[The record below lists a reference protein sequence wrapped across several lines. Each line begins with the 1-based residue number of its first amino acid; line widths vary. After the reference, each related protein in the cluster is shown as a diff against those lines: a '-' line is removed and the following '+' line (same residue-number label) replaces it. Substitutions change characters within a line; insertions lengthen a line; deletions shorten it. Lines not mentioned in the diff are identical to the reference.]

1 MTKLYISMYIEWV
14 EWFTYLLMGT
24 FSYMDNVQHNSLWA
38 SYLLKL
44 GECWKKAISPSFSTY
59 FFISS
64 NSTSSYIPLLSTLL
78 PGHTV
83 VDLLWNLMTDLS
95 WLTGTFLSRNQL
107 RNLSCNIPAWYMV
120 YRAAYRNIDRL
131 VFLYRYIVSIPS
143 ENLNHSSLGPSCHS
157 CLDLSKDF
165 SFWTFWQ
172 TILGIF
178 WYTGVGSSQPFPREP
193 VYMAV

>member
-1 MTKLYISMYIEWV
+1 MGMTKLYISMYIEWV

-107 RNLSCNIPAWYMV
+107 RNLSCNIPCMIHGV
-120 YRAAYRNIDRL
+120 QGC
-131 VFLYRYIVSIPS
+131 VQ
-143 ENLNHSSLGPSCHS
+143 EH
-157 CLDLSKDF
+157 
-165 SFWTFWQ
+165 WQ
-172 TILGIF
+172 TCILVKIRCQ
-178 WYTGVGSSQPFPREP
+178 YTLWEPR
-193 VYMAV
+193 VTLLLANHAILV